1 MWARYKESGALTGL
15 AFVDAGRRKAELL
28 AGALIRGPR
37 VAHTKFGPFFGFK
50 PVPDGTPCIPLKA
63 CEKGDSVRV
72 LNRSLV
78 RPLTLNESH
87 WMVAG
92 QAPPRARCRAPGPLY
107 PPHYKQY
114 LRKRG
119 QQTALR

>member
-1 MWARYKESGALTGL
+1 MERDGALTGL
-15 AFVDAGRRKAELL
+15 ISVDAGPRKAQVLL
-28 AGALIRGPR
+28 SVLIRGPR

-63 CEKGDSVRV
+63 CEKGDSFRV
-72 LNRSLV
+72 FNRSLV

-92 QAPPRARCRAPGPLY
+92 QAPPGARC
-107 PPHYKQY
+107 
-114 LRKRG
+114 
-119 QQTALR
+119 